1 MLLPVFCNPFFSM
14 KGQGIVPGDAVIR
27 AGQII
32 LAVVEIGWGLEDPGE
47 GIKKQIIGEH
57 SVFMGTELLDGLGMG
72 VLIGRRKIDPQG
84 DPDYVV
90 LERGSGV
97 GQFHV
102 FSMVGYIDHGL
113 QRKLFRLLEYSP
125 SGQNPY
131 SAGSDGTRAFFQFYL
146 PRSNAAFPH
155 RPGES
160 GDHNGNGCPSDAGR

>member
-1 MLLPVFCNPFFSM
+1 MLLPILCNPFFSM
-14 KGQGIVPGDAVIR
+14 KGQGIVPGNAVIR
-27 AGQII
+27 TGQII

-84 DPDYVV
+84 DPDHVV

-113 QRKLFRLLEYSP
+113 QRKLFRLLEYSLQDRIRIVQGAMVP
-125 SGQNPY
+125 ERVK
-131 SAGSDGTRAFFQFYL
+131 AGFNLTHL
-146 PRSNAAFPH
+146 
-155 RPGES
+155 
-160 GDHNGNGCPSDAGR
+160 AG